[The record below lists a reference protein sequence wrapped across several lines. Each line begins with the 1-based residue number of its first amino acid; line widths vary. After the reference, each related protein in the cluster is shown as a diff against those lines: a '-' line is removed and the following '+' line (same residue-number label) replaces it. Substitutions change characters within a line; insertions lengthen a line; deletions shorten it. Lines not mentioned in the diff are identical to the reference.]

1 MSALG
6 EAPGDVEEALAAYLG
21 QIPLG
26 AGFRRAAISRR
37 AGDPFPFT
45 LIRNLGGG
53 EDPENGFSDPLVSIR
68 TLCDKKLGDEA
79 ARDECATTHE
89 WMLNLARVQ
98 EDIPISNGR
107 IVNFDYVNVVEQP
120 HWIPFG
126 DDQVLC
132 KLGRYG
138 IGLSYVRK

>member
-6 EAPGDVEEALAAYLG
+6 EAPDDVEEALVAYLG
-21 QIPLG
+21 GIPLG
-26 AGFRRAAISRR
+26 AATRRAAISRR
-37 AGDPFPFT
+37 TGDPFPFT

-53 EDPENGFSDPLVSIR
+53 EEAELGFSDPLVSIR
-68 TLCDKKLGDEA
+68 TLCDKSLGEDA

-89 WMLNLARVQ
+89 WMLQLARVQ
-98 EDIPISNGR
+98 EDIPIGNGR
-107 IVNFDYVNVVEQP
+107 VVNFDYVNVVEQP
-120 HWIPFG
+120 HWVPFG